1 MRCAPIAKEIRQQ
14 RSIDPPR
21 RCRVASGAGG
31 GDMENHG
38 AVPDIIVP
46 QTPEAESAND
56 DQQLRA
62 AVDDLMKRI
71 K

>member
-1 MRCAPIAKEIRQQ
+1 MIIIYGTIG
-14 RSIDPPR
+14 SLIDGTFVRMPFR
-21 RCRVASGAGG
+21 GWYVVGG
-31 GDMENHG
+31 NDMENHG

-46 QTPEAESAND
+46 QTPEAESAGD

-62 AVDDLMKRI
+62 AGDDLMKRI